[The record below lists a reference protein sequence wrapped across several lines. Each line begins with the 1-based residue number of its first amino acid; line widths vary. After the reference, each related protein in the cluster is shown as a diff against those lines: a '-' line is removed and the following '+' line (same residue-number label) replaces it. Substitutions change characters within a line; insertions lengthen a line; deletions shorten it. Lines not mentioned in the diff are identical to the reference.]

1 MCFNFNQGNM
11 ETIEKL
17 LENNKPQKIVI
28 EVRDIAFDFT
38 QYSTNLIIKDDDV
51 EILNVYAETL
61 VASKDQK
68 NKNVLEIPVV
78 GNNISVK
85 IEKNYD
91 ELLIVDIFD
100 I

>member
-1 MCFNFNQGNM
+1 M

-17 LENNKPQKIVI
+17 LGNNKPQKIVI

-38 QYSTNLIIKDDDV
+38 RYSTNLIIKDDDV

-91 ELLIVDIFD
+91 ELLIVDIYD

>member
-1 MCFNFNQGNM
+1 M

-17 LENNKPQKIVI
+17 FGNNKPQKIII

-38 QYSTNLIIKDDDV
+38 LYRTHVVIIIDEIEKYNL
-51 EILNVYAETL
+51 YAEIL

-68 NKNVLEIPVV
+68 NKNVLEIPVI

-85 IEKNYD
+85 IEKNYN
-91 ELLIVDIFD
+91 ELLIVDIYD